1 MFARR
6 NRLSKQ
12 KDFDYIFKNGKTI
25 KGGFFKIFFLKNS
38 NKENRFSVIVNKKVS
53 KNAITRNKLK
63 RLIRKEL
70 ETFSFSNNNNDIIF
84 LIYPNILD
92 KIEEIANETN
102 KALRKINLY

>member
-1 MFARR
+1 MFARS
-6 NRLSKQ
+6 NRISKQ

-25 KGGFFKIFFLKNS
+25 KGGFFKIFFIKN
-38 NKENRFSVIVNKKVS
+38 NLEKNRFSVIVSKKVS

-70 ETFSFSNNNNDIIF
+70 ENFSFNEDKIDLIF
-84 LIYPNILD
+84 LIYPNILE
-92 KIEEIANETN
+92 KISEISNEIN